1 MRVVQLRNDDAP
13 SLIGVAAAALHVT
26 LEGPAGNPT
35 GVGAKLTWRGP
46 GGRVRV
52 REVVAGDGYLT
63 QSTAAASFPGRDGVV
78 EVRWPDGHVTT
89 HELTGEA
96 SSVTLRP

>member
-1 MRVVQLRNDDAP
+1 ML
-13 SLIGVAAAALHVT
+13 
-26 LEGPAGNPT
+26 
-35 GVGAKLTWRGP
+35 
-46 GGRVRV
+46 V

-63 QSTAAASFPGRDGVV
+63 QSTATVTFPNRDGVV

-89 HELTGEA
+89 HELTGGA